1 MSDGDEGQTGL
12 QEATMDSFN
21 NETPKST
28 ENLLHKNS
36 EYLLA
41 QQQEAMS
48 IALNFSDQ
56 SSKYFNQQSTNTFH
70 VV

>member
-41 QQQEAMS
+41 QQQEAMLT
-48 IALNFSDQ
+48 APNFSDQ
-56 SSKYFNQQSTNTFH
+56 SSKYLNQQSTNTFH